1 MSASPFEL
9 VIFDCD
15 GVLVDS
21 ESITNRVFAAMLNE
35 IGLPVTLADM
45 FERFVGHSMAQCLVL
60 IEEMLGHPPPAEFA
74 EEYRRRTRRELEE
87 HLRPVRGVESAIRA
101 IAALPLPMC
110 VASSGDHEKMRTTL
124 GTTGLLRYFDGRL
137 FSVTE
142 VERSK
147 PHPDVFLHA
156 ASRMGVEP
164 ERTVVV
170 EDTAVGVRAGASA
183 GMTVFGYAE
192 FTPPAQLLAVGA
204 ACTFRE
210 MHILPDLVRSWRRG
224 VGATGEITGPL

>member
-1 MSASPFEL
+1 VSRPPLEL

-35 IGLPVTLADM
+35 IGLRVTLTDM
-45 FERFVGHSMAQCLVL
+45 FERFVGHSMAHCLVL
-60 IEEMLGHPPPAEFA
+60 IEEMLGHPPPPEFV

-87 HLRPVRGVESAIRA
+87 HLRPVRDVESAIRA
-101 IAALPLPMC
+101 IAALPLAMC

-142 VERSK
+142 VERGK
-147 PHPDVFLHA
+147 PHPDVFLYA
-156 ASRMGVEP
+156 ARRMGVEP
-164 ERTVVV
+164 GRAVVV
-170 EDTAVGVRAGASA
+170 EDTAVGVRAGVAA

-192 FTPPAQLLAVGA
+192 FTPPSQLVAAGA
-204 ACTFRE
+204 ARTFRE
-210 MHILPDLVRSWRRG
+210 MRILPDLVRRPHFTS
-224 VGATGEITGPL
+224 

>member
-1 MSASPFEL
+1 MSSLPFEL
-9 VIFDCD
+9 IIFDCD

-35 IGLPVTLADM
+35 IGLQVTLADM
-45 FERFVGHSMAQCLVL
+45 FERFVGHSMAYCLVL

-74 EEYRRRTRRELEE
+74 EEYRRRTRRELEA
-87 HLRPVRGVESAIRA
+87 HLRPVKGVENAIQA
-101 IAALPLPMC
+101 IAAVPLAMC

-142 VERSK
+142 VERGK
-147 PHPDVFLHA
+147 PHPDVFLYA
-156 ASRMGVEP
+156 AGRMAVKP
-164 ERTVVV
+164 ECTVVV
-170 EDTAVGVRAGASA
+170 EDTAVGVRAGVAA

-192 FTPPAQLLAVGA
+192 FTSASQLVAAGA
-204 ACTFRE
+204 AETFRE
-210 MHILPDLVRSWRRG
+210 MPVLPDLVRSWRRG
-224 VGATGEITGPL
+224 DAAAGAR

>member
-1 MSASPFEL
+1 MSRLTFDL

-45 FERFVGHSMAQCLVL
+45 FERFVGHSMVDCLTM
-60 IEEMLGHPPPAEFA
+60 IEEMLGHPPPAGFT

-87 HLRPVRGVESAIRA
+87 HLRPVRDVESAIRT
-101 IAALPLPMC
+101 IAALPVLMC

-124 GTTGLLRYFDGRL
+124 GKTGLLPHFDGRL
-137 FSVTE
+137 YSVTE
-142 VERSK
+142 VERGK
-147 PHPDVFLHA
+147 PHPDVFLYA
-156 ASRMGVEP
+156 ARRMGVAP
-164 ERTVVV
+164 ERVAVV
-170 EDTAVGVRAGASA
+170 EDTGVGVRAGVAA

-192 FTPPAQLLAVGA
+192 FTPPSQLVAAGA
-204 ACTFRE
+204 AQTFSE
-210 MHILPDLVRSWRRG
+210 MRLLPELVRSWRRS
-224 VGATGEITGPL
+224 AAL